1 MKIEYYVE
9 LNGVQTDCKNLSD
22 IVKEIWKSEGNLVK
36 DLNSME
42 IYFKPEEKMCYYVIN
57 GDNQGKFEINGS

>member
-9 LNGVQTDCKNLSD
+9 LVGEQTEMKRLSD
-22 IVKEIWKSEGNLVK
+22 IVKEIWKGEGNLVK
-36 DLNSME
+36 DLVSME

-57 GDNQGKFEINGS
+57 RDVKGKFQV